1 MAELQFKVDQTALTT
16 AKNTVITAN
25 FDEMKEAL
33 IEFAKPYK
41 SVIVSED
48 AIGVAKADRA
58 RIRAV
63 ERHIDDY
70 RKMVKNVYSEPIKA
84 FEAKC
89 KELTAICEEAAL
101 NIDTQVKAYDEKRKE
116 EKLFLLRDYFDNAQ
130 KSMKH
135 PEYIS
140 WEIVENPRWGNVT
153 YLLETAHNDIY
164 IACLQTDKDV
174 DDIIALSSE
183 FQLALLDNY
192 KKTHDLFGTFQMQER
207 LASQKLREEKKQREL
222 EAQYEA
228 QRAQKVADDVKNQ
241 SNPEPIKEAEPE
253 PMYVS
258 TFRVYGSAQEIES
271 LYSLLKNL
279 RVKYMVINTEETDEP
294 SESALG

>member
-1 MAELQFKVDQTALTT
+1 MAELQFKVDQTALAT
-16 AKNTVITAN
+16 AKDTVITAN

-33 IEFAKPYK
+33 VEFAKPYK

-70 RKMVKNVYSEPIKA
+70 RKMVKNVYTEPVKA

-101 NIDTQVKAYDEKRKE
+101 NIDTQIKAYDEKRKE

-130 KSMKH
+130 KGMKH
-135 PEYIS
+135 PEYIT
-140 WEIVENPRWGNVT
+140 WETVENPRWANVT

-164 IACLQTDKDV
+164 LACLQTDKDV

-183 FQLALLDNY
+183 FQVALLDNY
-192 KKTHDLFGTFQMQER
+192 KNTHDVFGTFQMQER
-207 LASQKLREEKKQREL
+207 LAAQKLREEQRQREL
-222 EAQYEA
+222 EEQYKA
-228 QRAQKVADDVKNQ
+228 QRAEKIAEDIKNQ
-241 SNPEPIKEAEPE
+241 SNPEPQEVAQESE
-253 PMYVS
+253 PMFMATY
-258 TFRVYGSAQEIES
+258 RVCGTYQELSS
-271 LYSLLKNL
+271 LQNLLKTL
-279 RVKYMVINTEETDEP
+279 KVKYVIVGTEQIENADA
-294 SESALG
+294 SLG